1 MPKTKNAFG
10 LRGFDPDRIFQRARY
25 RDFHL
30 DPDRTDEEI
39 LQSLT
44 NPQPDEYERSFD
56 TLRSLYQSTIA
67 YQKSINRHLKRLDR
81 YSKSGGAS
89 ARLQSA
95 ANEYGLGGMF
105 VQGLTNQISRSFY
118 SLCNDIMTY
127 RRNHFGKRLR
137 IARRELGLSQKD
149 FGGLLGLS
157 QRGISNY
164 ETGDREPDLSTLYRL
179 SIRTKHSA
187 DWFLGLSD

>member
-44 NPQPDEYERSFD
+44 NPQADEYERSFD
-56 TLRSLYQSTIA
+56 TLRSLYQLTIA
-67 YQKSINRHLKRLDR
+67 YQKAINRHLKRLDR
-81 YSKSGGAS
+81 YSMRGGAS

-95 ANEYGLGGMF
+95 ASEYGLDAMF
-105 VQGLTNQISRSFY
+105 VQGLTNQIAKTFY
-118 SLCNDIMTY
+118 RLCDERANY
-127 RRNHFGKRLR
+127 RRNYFSNQLK
-137 IARRELGLSQKD
+137 IARRELGLNQRD
-149 FGGLLGLS
+149 FGSLLGLS
-157 QRGISNY
+157 QRGVSNH
-164 ETGDREPDLSTLYRL
+164 ECGDAEPNLATLYRL
-179 SIRTKHSA
+179 STLTNHSV
-187 DWFLGLSD
+187 DWFLGVRQ